1 MISWGIDHSVSEKM
15 QISDLSLNIWKI
27 DYLSVENRETNNQG
41 RVISQFKNQ
50 EMAENAFP
58 GV

>member
-1 MISWGIDHSVSEKM
+1 MDSVSEKG
-15 QISDLSLNIWKI
+15 QISDLSLKIWKI
-27 DYLSVENRETNNQG
+27 KYLSVGNRETNNQG